1 MLRRAVRTTLAVALA
16 WGMGAGLVFYR
27 LPTASPEDVSGLT
40 ALLDAASIDPSDI
53 ICVLGKTEGNGC
65 VNDFSRGFATHAYA
79 TLLAARLG
87 VTRAEVEARVQF
99 IMSGGT
105 EGVLT
110 PHVTVFVKRD
120 VGSRPRPGKGLVAG
134 IASTRRFLPEELGT
148 MTQLREVE
156 AAVKVAM
163 SDGGIST
170 PADVHFVQIK
180 APLLTAEAIAEA
192 SARGRRVVT
201 HNTYASMGYSRAASA
216 LGVAAALGEVEPGA
230 LGDEVI
236 GRRWDLFSRVAST
249 SAGVELSHCEI
260 LVLGNAERSASELM
274 IGHDVMEDAIDAAAV
289 WRALASVGCGE
300 ARGLERIAGVYAKAE
315 ASPSGRIRG
324 RRHTMIDDSDI
335 NHTRQARAV
344 VAAVIGSII
353 GDPMVYVSGGAEHQ
367 GPSGGGPVAVIA
379 HRA

>member
-1 MLRRAVRTTLAVALA
+1 MHKIEI
-16 WGMGAGLVFYR
+16 YR
-27 LPTASPEDVSGLT
+27 LPTVSPGDVSGLT
-40 ALLDAASIDPSDI
+40 ALLDAGAVAPDDI

-65 VNDFSRGFATHAYA
+65 VNDFSRGFATHAYTA
-79 TLLAARLG
+79 LLAARLG
-87 VTRAEVEARVQF
+87 MTRAEVEARVQF

-105 EGVLT
+105 EGILT
-110 PHVTVFVKRD
+110 PHVTVFVKRQ
-120 VGSRPRPGKGLVAG
+120 VESSVRPGTGLVAG
-134 IASTRRFLPEELGT
+134 IASTRRLLPEELGT
-148 MTQLREVE
+148 MAQLREVE
-156 AAVKVAM
+156 TAVRAAMA
-163 SDGGIST
+163 DAGIGA
-170 PADVHFVQIK
+170 PADAHFVQIK
-180 APLLTAEAIAEA
+180 CPLLTAEAITGA

-201 HNTYASMGYSRAASA
+201 HNTYASMGYSRAAAA
-216 LGVAAALGEVEPGA
+216 LGVAAALGEIEPGS
-230 LGDEVI
+230 LGDDVI

-260 LVLGNAERSASELM
+260 LVLGNAAGSASDLV

-289 WRALASVGCGE
+289 RRALASVGCGE
-300 ARGLERIAGVYAKAE
+300 GGLDRVAGVYAKAE

-344 VAAVIGSII
+344 VGAVIGSIV

-379 HRA
+379 RRT

>member
-1 MLRRAVRTTLAVALA
+1 MQRIEI
-16 WGMGAGLVFYR
+16 YR

-40 ALLDAASIDPSDI
+40 ALLDAGTVRPADI

-65 VNDFSRGFATHAYA
+65 VNDFSRGFATAAYTA
-79 TLLAARLG
+79 LLAARLG
-87 VTRAEVEARVQF
+87 VTRDQVEARAQF

-120 VGSRPRPGKGLVAG
+120 VDGPAPARKGLAAG
-134 IASTRRFLPEELGT
+134 IASTRHLLPEELGT
-148 MTQLREVE
+148 MVQLRLVE
-156 AAVKVAM
+156 SAVKAAM
-163 SDGGIST
+163 ADAGIEAPS
-170 PADVHFVQIK
+170 DVHFVQIK
-180 APLLTAEAIAEA
+180 CPLLTAEAILEA
-192 SARGRRVVT
+192 GARGGSVVT
-201 HNTYASMGYSRAASA
+201 HNTYASMGYSRGASA
-216 LGVAAALGEVEPGA
+216 LGVAAALGETEPGS
-230 LGDEVI
+230 LGEEVI
-236 GRRWDLFSRVAST
+236 GRRWDLYSRVAST

-260 LVLGNAERSASELM
+260 LVLGNAERSASDLV

-289 WRALASVGCGE
+289 RRALASVGCGE
-300 ARGLERIAGVYAKAE
+300 PGGLDRIAGVFAKAE

-344 VAAVIGSII
+344 VAAVIGSIV

-367 GPSGGGPVAVIA
+367 GPSGGGPIAVIA
-379 HRA
+379 RRA

>member
-1 MLRRAVRTTLAVALA
+1 MQRIEI
-16 WGMGAGLVFYR
+16 YR

-40 ALLDAASIDPSDI
+40 ALLDAGTVRPADI

-65 VNDFSRGFATHAYA
+65 VNDFSRGFATAAYTA
-79 TLLAARLG
+79 LLAARLG
-87 VTRAEVEARVQF
+87 VTRGQVEARAQF

-120 VGSRPRPGKGLVAG
+120 AAGPGPAGKGLAAG
-134 IASTRRFLPEELGT
+134 IASTRRLLPEELGT
-148 MTQLREVE
+148 MVQLRLVE
-156 AAVKVAM
+156 SAVKAAM
-163 SDGGIST
+163 ADAGIEAPS
-170 PADVHFVQIK
+170 DVHFVQIK
-180 APLLTAEAIAEA
+180 CPLLTAEAILEA
-192 SARGRRVVT
+192 GARGGRVVT
-201 HNTYASMGYSRAASA
+201 HNTYASMGYSRGASA
-216 LGVAAALGEVEPGA
+216 LGVAAALGETEPGS
-230 LGDEVI
+230 LGEEVI
-236 GRRWDLFSRVAST
+236 GRRWDLYSRVAST

-260 LVLGNAERSASELM
+260 LVLGNAERSASDLV

-289 WRALASVGCGE
+289 RRALASVGCGE
-300 ARGLERIAGVYAKAE
+300 PGGLDRIAGVFAKAE

-344 VAAVIGSII
+344 VAAVIGSIV

-379 HRA
+379 RRA

>member
-1 MLRRAVRTTLAVALA
+1 MQRVEIH
-16 WGMGAGLVFYR
+16 R

-40 ALLDAASIDPSDI
+40 ALLDAGAVDPADI

-65 VNDFSRGFATHAYA
+65 VNDFSRGFATHAYTA
-79 TLLAARLG
+79 LLAARLG
-87 VTRAEVEARVQF
+87 ITRPEVEGRVQF

-105 EGVLT
+105 EGILT
-110 PHVTVFVKRD
+110 PHVTVFVKRETD
-120 VGSRPRPGKGLVAG
+120 GPARRGKGLVAG
-134 IASTRRFLPEELGT
+134 IASTRRLLPEELGT
-148 MTQLREVE
+148 MTQLRAVE
-156 AAVKVAM
+156 SAAHVAIA
-163 SDGGIST
+163 DAGIREST
-170 PADVHFVQIK
+170 DVHFVQIK
-180 APLLTAEAIAEA
+180 CPLLTAEAIAEA
-192 SARGRRVVT
+192 STRGQRVVT
-201 HNTYASMGYSRAASA
+201 HNTYASMGYSRGAAA
-216 LGVAAALGEVEPGA
+216 LGVAAALGEIAPGS
-230 LGDEVI
+230 LDDEVI

-249 SAGVELSHCEI
+249 SAGLEMSHCEI
-260 LVLGNAERSASELM
+260 LVLGNAEGSASDIV

-289 WRALASVGCGE
+289 RRALAAVGCGE
-300 ARGLERIAGVYAKAE
+300 SAGLDRVAGVYAKAE

-379 HRA
+379 YRP

>member
-1 MLRRAVRTTLAVALA
+1 MQRIEIH
-16 WGMGAGLVFYR
+16 R

-40 ALLDAASIDPSDI
+40 ALLDAGSINPSEI

-79 TLLAARLG
+79 TLLATRLG
-87 VTRAEVEARVQF
+87 VTRKQVQARIQF

-110 PHVTVFVKRD
+110 PHVTVFVKRE
-120 VGSRPRPGKGLVAG
+120 VNGPPRPGKGLVAG
-134 IASTRRFLPEELGT
+134 IASTRHFVPEELGT
-148 MTQLREVE
+148 MIQVREVE
-156 AAVKVAM
+156 SAVRAAM
-163 SDGGIST
+163 SNGGIGT
-170 PADVHFVQIK
+170 PEDVHFVQIK
-180 APLLTAEAIAEA
+180 APLLTAEAISDA
-192 SARGRRVVT
+192 SARGQRVVT

-216 LGVAAALGEVEPGA
+216 LGVASALGEVESGA

-260 LVLGNAERSASELM
+260 LLLGNTERSASDLM

-289 WRALASVGCGE
+289 RRALASVGCE
-300 ARGLERIAGVYAKAE
+300 DARGLERIAGVYAKAE

-379 HRA
+379 HRP

>member
-1 MLRRAVRTTLAVALA
+1 MPQRVEI
-16 WGMGAGLVFYR
+16 YR
-27 LPTASPEDVSGLT
+27 LPTASPDDVSGLT
-40 ALLDAASIDPSDI
+40 ALLDAGSINPADI

-65 VNDFSRGFATHAYA
+65 VNDFSRGFATNAYA
-79 TLLAARLG
+79 TLLATRLG
-87 VTRAEVEARVQF
+87 VSRPEVEARVQF

-110 PHVTVFVKRD
+110 PHVTVFVKRH
-120 VGSRPRPGKGLVAG
+120 VNGPPRAGKGLVAG
-134 IASTRRFLPEELGT
+134 TAATRRFLPEELGT
-148 MTQLREVE
+148 MAQVGEVE
-156 AAVKVAM
+156 VAVKAAM
-163 SDGGIST
+163 ADGGIAT
-170 PADVHFVQIK
+170 PSDVHFVQIK
-180 APLLTAEAIAEA
+180 TPLLTAETIADA
-192 SARGRRVVT
+192 ATRGQRVVT

-216 LGVAAALGEVEPGA
+216 LGVASALGEIEPRA

-236 GRRWDLFSRVAST
+236 GRRWDLFSQVAST
-249 SAGVELSHCEI
+249 SAGVEVSHCEI
-260 LVLGNAERSASELM
+260 LVLGNAERSASDLL

-289 WRALASVGCGE
+289 RRALASVGCGE
-300 ARGLERIAGVYAKAE
+300 WRGFERIAGVYAKAE

-379 HRA
+379 HHA

>member
-1 MLRRAVRTTLAVALA
+1 MQRIEI
-16 WGMGAGLVFYR
+16 YR
-27 LPTASPEDVSGLT
+27 LPTASPDDVSGLT
-40 ALLDAASIDPSDI
+40 ALLDAGTVRPGEI

-65 VNDFSRGFATHAYA
+65 VNDFSRGFATHAYTA
-79 TLLAARLG
+79 LLAARLG
-87 VTRAEVEARVQF
+87 VTRSEVEARVQF

-110 PHVTVFVKRD
+110 PHVTVFVKREV
-120 VGSRPRPGKGLVAG
+120 VGPGRARKGLVAG
-134 IASTRRFLPEELGT
+134 IASTRRVLPEELGT
-148 MTQLREVE
+148 MTQLRVVE
-156 AAVKVAM
+156 SAVKAAM
-163 SDGGIST
+163 ADAGIEA

-180 APLLTAEAIAEA
+180 CPLLTAEAILEA
-192 SARGRRVVT
+192 SARGRHVVT

-216 LGVAAALGEVEPGA
+216 LGVAAALGETEPGS

-249 SAGVELSHCEI
+249 SAGVEISHCEI
-260 LVLGNAERSASELM
+260 LVLGNAEHSASDHL

-289 WRALASVGCGE
+289 RRALASVGCGDPD
-300 ARGLERIAGVYAKAE
+300 GLDRVAGVYAKAE

-379 HRA
+379 RRA